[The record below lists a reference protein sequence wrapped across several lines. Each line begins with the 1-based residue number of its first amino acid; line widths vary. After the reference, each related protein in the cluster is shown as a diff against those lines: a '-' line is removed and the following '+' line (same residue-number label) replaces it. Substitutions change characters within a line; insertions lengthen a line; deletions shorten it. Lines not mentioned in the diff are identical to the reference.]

1 MNSVRKVNVDV
12 KTIIYFLNLS
22 YSRRVF
28 MKKFLSIMCSLFIVF
43 SSFTGDIGF
52 AMDAPKKSSNCQVDE
67 NNDVHIFYCADDGNA
82 MPTCVSIASVL
93 ENAGD
98 EKINIHIV
106 SFQDNEMSKQN
117 IKNIEALKNIRN
129 FDFDFVYFDKKRLDE
144 FDAGRWN
151 KSIMIKLYCAE
162 LFPNLDRIIWL
173 DDDVIVLKSLKNL
186 YNLDMGDK
194 YLAGVDVSQE
204 YHNNC
209 SYWITAG
216 IGLYNL
222 KEMRK
227 DNVQKSLLDS
237 AKEFTYKKDKVI
249 LCGGVEE
256 YALTYGMPKDKVL
269 ILPYRYSIMIF
280 LYTESKMLPCAM
292 NDIITLHF
300 AGSDKKPWKN
310 FNALFAEKWWEY
322 AIKSGFYDKVP
333 AVIEVRKKV
342 LEMRSNPKSSANKT
356 IDDGIYTISSKLDP
370 NMCLGIKNGSK
381 NNCANLQLLGRN
393 GTDAQKFK
401 LQYHSDGYYTI
412 KTMCSGKMLD
422 MLGGSKNILQ
432 CTKNKRNAQKWFIV
446 PDGEGYYCLVSKVN
460 NLCMDVCGAK
470 AEAGANIHCWSIH
483 GGNNQRFKL
492 EKCKNQTVGA
502 KKSA

>member
-1 MNSVRKVNVDV
+1 MRKILL
-12 KTIIYFLNLS
+12 II
-22 YSRRVF
+22 
-28 MKKFLSIMCSLFIVF
+28 CSLFIVF
-43 SSFTGDIGF
+43 SSFTGSIGF
-52 AMDAPKKSSNCQVDE
+52 AMDPPKRSANCEVGE

-106 SFQDNEMSKQN
+106 SFQDNKMSEQN
-117 IKNIEALKNIRN
+117 IKKIEALKSIRD
-129 FDFDFVYFDKKRLDE
+129 FDFDFVYVDKKRLDE
-144 FDAGRWN
+144 FDTGSWN

-162 LFPNLDRIIWL
+162 IFPNLDRIIWL
-173 DDDVIVLKSLKNL
+173 DDDVIILKSLKKL
-186 YNLDMGDK
+186 YNSDMGDK

-209 SYWITAG
+209 TYWITAG

-227 DNVQKSLLDS
+227 DNVQKNLLDS
-237 AKEFTYKKDKVI
+237 AKEYAHKKSKVI

-256 YALTYGMPKDKVL
+256 YALTYGIPKDKVL
-269 ILPYRYSIMIF
+269 ILPYKYSIMIH
-280 LYTESKMLPCAM
+280 LYSGGKILPCAM

-300 AGSDKKPWKN
+300 AGPDKKPWKN
-310 FNALFAEKWWEY
+310 FNALFAEKWWKY
-322 AIKSGFYDKVP
+322 AVKSGFYDKGP
-333 AVIEVRKKV
+333 KALEIKEKV
-342 LEMRSNPKSSANKT
+342 LEMRSNLKSSANKT

-370 NMCLGIKNGSK
+370 NYCLAIKGGSK

-393 GTDAQKFK
+393 ETDAQKFK
-401 LQYHSDGYYTI
+401 VQYHPDGYYTI
-412 KTMCSGKMLD
+412 EAMCSGKMLD

-432 CTKNKRNAQKWFIV
+432 CTKNKRSTQKWFIV
-446 PDGEGYYCLVSKVN
+446 PDGEGFYCLVSKSN
-460 NLCMDVCGAK
+460 NLCMSVD
-470 AEAGANIHCWSIH
+470 GANVSCRGAS
-483 GGNNQRFKL
+483 GEDSQRFKL
-492 EKCKNQTVGA
+492 EKCQDKPSSRKPIDS